1 MTRTKIRHESPDST
15 HTPSMLLDVENGR
28 PFEVEAIVGEVVRM
42 AKDRDVS
49 IPVRASLLA
58 TI

>member
-1 MTRTKIRHESPDST
+1 
-15 HTPSMLLDVENGR
+15 MLLDVENGR

-58 TI
+58 TIVES